1 MAELPRCYLKRERE
15 RGKERER
22 REGREVMVG
31 REIAS
36 DFPRCLR
43 PGAAA
48 ALRLRLLEFSPGF
61 LSDFSGGSVC
71 FVPPPE

>member
-22 REGREVMVG
+22 RGGREVMVG

-43 PGAAA
+43 P
-48 ALRLRLLEFSPGF
+48 
-61 LSDFSGGSVC
+61 
-71 FVPPPE
+71 